1 MLCNEK
7 PLQREAQALQRESKP
22 AHCNWRKPPAAM
34 KTQSSQIKKKK
45 KKEFQKIEKWSF
57 PWLGSLDWEL
67 CPDGVVHLEEV
78 EPSFP
83 A

>member
-1 MLCNEK
+1 MLQLR
-7 PLQREAQALQRESKP
+7 PS
-22 AHCNWRKPPAAM
+22 AA
-34 KTQSSQIKKKK
+34 KLKKKKTPK

-67 CPDGVVHLEEV
+67 CPDGVFHLEEV

-83 A
+83 T

>member
-1 MLCNEK
+1 
-7 PLQREAQALQRESKP
+7 
-22 AHCNWRKPPAAM
+22 M
-34 KTQSSQIKKKK
+34 KTQCSQIKKKKKKTPK
-45 KKEFQKIEKWSF
+45 KKEFQKIEKWLF